1 MTVEGGS
8 HTGMRARLRGPVL
21 KVWAKH
27 DRDSDGWLPLWRHME
42 DSAAVAGRLWDEWL
56 PLSVRRLIAAEL
68 PEGAN
73 DARRLVV
80 WLAGVH
86 DIGKATPAFAC
97 QVDLL
102 AEAMRV
108 DGLEM
113 RSQRAMGADR
123 KLAPHGLAG
132 QVLLGEWLEN
142 RHGWAVSQTGQFTVA
157 VGGHHGVPP
166 EYGQIT
172 ALDRHPQLLRT
183 PGKSGPLWQRVQQEL
198 LEACAAEFGV
208 QDRLG
213 VSVLGETGAAVC
225 WVGERG
231 VRYYAGGRALTRS
244 SALAEA
250 QAARWANVRSRLGV
264 ARAMYRLRFP
274 DEDPAGL
281 TRHELLGREG
291 RRLKNCYRA
300 QSARTGVPW
309 HGRRYTPGD
318 FSSGDAVN
326 QAITA
331 AAQCMYGIAHAV
343 VSSLGCSP
351 ALGFVHSGHELSFVL
366 DVADLYKTEIG
377 IPLAFD
383 VAAEDE
389 EDVGSRTRRALRDR
403 INETSLLDR
412 CVNDIKRL
420 LLGEA
425 QVASTATNDAPDV
438 VTLQSDGGRE
448 VAAGRNYGGG
458 EDFDVLE
465 TTW

>member
-1 MTVEGGS
+1 MTTVSRRAALTPRQLTRTGERLSFVYLERCVVHRDANAITAEDAEGTT
-8 HTGMRARLRGPVL
+8 HIP
-21 KVWAKH
+21 
-27 DRDSDGWLPLWRHME
+27 
-42 DSAAVAGRLWDEWL
+42 SAT
-56 PLSVRRLIAAEL
+56 
-68 PEGAN
+68 
-73 DARRLVV
+73 
-80 WLAGVH
+80 
-86 DIGKATPAFAC
+86 IGT
-97 QVDLL
+97 L
-102 AEAMRV
+102 
-108 DGLEM
+108 
-113 RSQRAMGADR
+113 
-123 KLAPHGLAG
+123 
-132 QVLLGEWLEN
+132 LLGPGT
-142 RHGWAVSQTGQFTVA
+142 R
-157 VGGHHGVPP
+157 
-166 EYGQIT
+166 IT
-172 ALDRHPQLLRT
+172 HQAM
-183 PGKSGPLWQRVQQEL
+183 
-198 LEACAAEFGV
+198 
-208 QDRLG
+208 
-213 VSVLGETGAAVC
+213 SVLGETGAAVC

-250 QAARWANVRSRLGV
+250 QAVQWANVRSRLGV

-291 RRLKNCYRA
+291 RRVKDCYRA

-331 AAQCMYGIAHAV
+331 AAQCMYGIAHAGV
-343 VSSLGCSP
+343 ASLGCSP
-351 ALGFVHSGHELSFVL
+351 GLGFVHSGHELSFVL
-366 DVADLYKTEIG
+366 DIADLYKTEIG

-383 VAAEDE
+383 VAAEEE

-420 LLGEA
+420 LLGEGRMEN
-425 QVASTATNDAPDV
+425 TATNDAPDV

-465 TTW
+465 TNW